1 VRRRLFGLL
10 VVAAGAVAVAALTA
24 GAASKVTTHECRGLQ
39 VCVKVAGPWV
49 VVPSGLG
56 VPRRP
61 VEFQLSCPKGYIAG
75 GLDAELSDRAI
86 DVWFLGKV
94 GAPVNPGVTTGRAVV
109 FTATY
114 VGSGART
121 PSFRPHLGCMP
132 GSGGGRIQ
140 TAVTYPLGAPTVRH
154 VKTVHVSS
162 PAQRVT
168 VGCGKRERLIEASH
182 ALAFAGSK
190 PPDAPTVAS
199 LSGAQ
204 SVQGRRVTALARLQ
218 PASAQAAT
226 GAVVQV
232 TAVCTGLK

>member
-1 VRRRLFGLL
+1 VRRRLLWLL
-10 VVAAGAVAVAALTA
+10 VLPAAAVAAGTALTA
-24 GAASKVTTHECRGLQ
+24 GAAPAVVTHECRGLQ
-39 VCVKVAGPWV
+39 VCVKIAGPWV
-49 VVPSGLG
+49 VVPAARG

-61 VEFQLSCPKGYIAG
+61 VEFQLSCPRGYIVG

-114 VGSGART
+114 VGSRAAT

-140 TAVTYPLGAPTVRH
+140 TAVTYPLGTPTVRH
-154 VKTVHVSS
+154 VKTVRVSS
-162 PAQRVT
+162 PTQKVT
-168 VGCGKRERLIEASH
+168 ASCGKRERLVAATH
-182 ALAFAGSK
+182 ALGFLGAQ
-190 PPDAPTVAS
+190 PPDALAVAS

-204 SVQGRRVTALARLQ
+204 SVQGRRVTALAHLQ
-218 PASAQAAT
+218 APVPAI
-226 GAVVQV
+226 VQV
-232 TAVCTGLK
+232 SAVCTGLK